1 MASSSQAFFKF
12 FNPQICPKRISHIGH
27 SNVVRL
33 TPKKRPTSQKCGI
46 AQDLSLLSSS
56 STPIELISYD
66 TKHTKTMDDIFVQ
79 HSQKLEVFRHVLRNV
94 ADLEALEGLNMIDAA
109 QRLGID
115 YHFQQEID
123 EILHKQMNSIS
134 VHGDLHEVA
143 LRFRLLRQQGYFVPD
158 DVFNNFKESNGM
170 FKQALG
176 EDIKGLMSLYEA
188 SHLGTEGEDTL
199 VEAGKY
205 SAHLLKTSLPH
216 LDHHQA
222 RIVGNTLGNPHHKS
236 LASFMARNFFV
247 TSQGTNTWSNLL
259 KEVAKTDFSMVQS
272 LYQNEIVQI
281 SKWWKELGLAKEL
294 KFARDQPLKWYI
306 WSMACLADPKLSEER
321 VELTKPISFIYLID
335 DIFDVYGT
343 LHELILFTE
352 AVNRWDIAAIDH
364 LPDYMKIC
372 FKALYDMTNEISCK
386 VYKKHGWNPLQSLK
400 KTWASLC
407 NAFLVEAKWFAS
419 GQLPKSEEYLKN
431 GIVSSGVNVVLV
443 HIFFLLG
450 QNITKQSV
458 ELLNDTP
465 TIISST
471 AAILRLWDDLGSA
484 KDENQD
490 GNDGSYVRCYLEE
503 HQGCSIDEAR
513 EKTVNMISDEW
524 KKLNRELLSPNPFPA
539 TFTSASLNLARM
551 VPLMYS
557 YDGNQCLPSLKE
569 YMKSMLYETVSM

>member
-1 MASSSQAFFKF
+1 MASCSRAFLRI
-12 FNPQICPKRISHIGH
+12 FNPQIAPKKISHVSH
-27 SNVVRL
+27 SNHIQP
-33 TPKKRPTSQKCGI
+33 TPRKQPTSQKWSI

-56 STPIELISYD
+56 STPIELINYE

-79 HSQKLEVFRHVLRNV
+79 HSQKLELFRHVLRNV
-94 ADLEALEGLNMIDAA
+94 AELDALEGLNVIDAV

-123 EILHKQMNSIS
+123 EILHKQMNIVSA
-134 VHGDLHEVA
+134 HDDLHEVA
-143 LRFRLLRQQGYFVPD
+143 LRFRLLRQQGYFVLD

-170 FKQALG
+170 FKKALG

-188 SHLGTEGEDTL
+188 SQLGTEGEDTL
-199 VEAGKY
+199 FEAGKF
-205 SAHLLKTSLPH
+205 SGHLLKTSLSH

-222 RIVGNTLGNPHHKS
+222 RIVGNTLENPHHKT
-236 LASFMARNFFV
+236 LASFMARKFFV
-247 TSQGTNTWSNLL
+247 TSQGTNTWLNLL

-272 LYQNEIVQI
+272 LHQNEIVQI

-306 WSMACLADPKLSEER
+306 WAMACLTDPKLSEER

-335 DIFDVYGT
+335 DIFDVNGT
-343 LHELILFTE
+343 LDELILFTE
-352 AVNRWDIAAIDH
+352 AVNRWDITAIDH

-372 FKALYDMTNEISCK
+372 LKALDDITNEFSYK
-386 VYKKHGWNPLQSLK
+386 VYKRHGWNPLQYLK
-400 KTWASLC
+400 KMWASLC

-419 GQLPKSEEYLKN
+419 GKLPKSEEYLKN
-431 GIVSSGVNVVLV
+431 GIVSSGVIVIVVHFL
-443 HIFFLLG
+443 FLLG
-450 QNITKQSV
+450 QNITKQNV
-458 ELLNDTP
+458 EVLNDTP
-465 TIISST
+465 AIISST
-471 AAILRLWDDLGSA
+471 ATILRLWDDLGSA

-490 GNDGSYVRCYLEE
+490 GNDGSYVRCYLEQ
-503 HQGCSIDEAR
+503 HQGCSIEEAR

-551 VPLMYS
+551 VPLMYN